1 MWAIVE
7 INTKQ
12 YLVKEGDALGVERLQ
27 TKEGEITFDKVLLLA
42 DDTNV
47 SVGTPYV
54 TGAKVTGTVTG
65 EAKGEK
71 VLSYKYRRRKKSRW
85 MKGHRQIHTLL
96 TITRITPA

>member
-1 MWAIVE
+1 MWAVVE
-7 INTKQ
+7 IDTKQ
-12 YLVKEGDALGVERLQ
+12 YLVKVGDALGVERLQ
-27 TKEGEITFDKVLLLA
+27 TKEGEVTFDKVLLLA

-54 TGAKVTGTVTG
+54 TGAKVKATVTG

-85 MKGHRQIHTLL
+85 TKGHRQIHTLL